1 MVGDIANH
9 SFYNNVCKYK
19 KNIVSLPYIVS
30 CENRVG
36 EKTKK
41 ASADMRRHDCDS
53 ERIRTFIVRT
63 GILNSI
69 H

>member
-1 MVGDIANH
+1 M
-9 SFYNNVCKYK
+9 
-19 KNIVSLPYIVS
+19 
-30 CENRVG
+30 CENIRKYCIFALCIVDG
-36 EKTKK
+36 RCAKK
-41 ASADMRRHDCDS
+41 RRQQIVRRHDCDS

>member
-1 MVGDIANH
+1 MCENIRKILYLCPMYSGWK
-9 SFYNNVCKYK
+9 VCKK
-19 KNIVSLPYIVS
+19 RRQQIV
-30 CENRVG
+30 
-36 EKTKK
+36 
-41 ASADMRRHDCDS
+41 RRHDCDS